1 MRSQWI
7 PNQEAEK
14 VLAALTAENRLVC
27 EISMATGLR
36 VGDILRLK
44 PENLE
49 KRRFTIHEE
58 KTGKTR
64 TVYLPKELRERAAK
78 LAGKK
83 WIFEGRING
92 NKHRTRQAVWK
103 DLTRAAERFG
113 LKRNLTPH
121 SMRKIY
127 AVDLYTKCGNIDK
140 VRQALN
146 HSGEAVTM
154 VYALANAIDKKS
166 KNELTKFEKSC
177 KLKNKG
183 GARKRV
189 AAKHRG

>member
-1 MRSQWI
+1 MRSQWL
-7 PNQEAEK
+7 PNDEAEK
-14 VLAALTAENRLVC
+14 VLAALTAENRLIC
-27 EISMATGLR
+27 EIGMATGLR

-44 PENLE
+44 PEALE
-49 KRRFTIHEE
+49 KKRFTIHEE

-64 TVYLPKELRERAAK
+64 TVYLPKELRERAIK

-154 VYALANAIDKKS
+154 IYALANAIDKKS
-166 KNELTKFEKSC
+166 KNELTNFEKSC
-177 KLKNKG
+177 KLKNKR
-183 GARKRV
+183 GAK
-189 AAKHRG
+189 K